1 MPRTPRLVLPLF
13 VLLLLAA
20 CAAPPRP
27 LGEGRGEGGSA
38 TASPTPLPPTATP
51 LPTLTSTPTA
61 APPPT
66 ATPLPAPIAPVL
78 KQLENGWGLA
88 AEQVEYAPASE
99 AEAAHL
105 AELAGVQAEDLGAVF
120 KVKTAEGSL
129 FWATER
135 EGAFAVRQVPAYERY
150 ENGQPVAVPAHE
162 EAVAVKR
169 MLADPTEFGHW
180 NGGKVVE
187 VQTAEGTGWYYP
199 GEKGEWEKIYE
210 SGFDYELLY
219 RQSVA
224 VLERLGKLT
233 PNEANDPKIVHDRLQ
248 QFAWERTKATGDYAY
263 VGGSIPEEKLLNPFY
278 EVTGHWGL
286 DLGARWIHFQAGGKE
301 ANGLVLFDLRGK
313 NRRND
318 VESVVYPLLL
328 GFVADGQWQPTIFEV
343 QGYGWPIVGLLN
355 SSWRTQR
362 GRIQFDAPEKIRQ
375 LFNDNLGKEM
385 IAQGVMVVGKDFVE
399 HGNKVGAGSLSPGQK
414 WIMDHLPQSYVS
426 LFSRD
431 KQARLEL
438 SRGDIL
444 KRLMQGEM
452 EIKAIDV
459 GLLPRSVDVDDND
472 FQVPDEMR
480 GGLEK

>member
-1 MPRTPRLVLPLF
+1 MPRTLRLVLLLL

-20 CAAPPRP
+20 CAHPRP

-51 LPTLTSTPTA
+51 RPTSTATPTVTPTA
-61 APPPT
+61 T
-66 ATPLPAPIAPVL
+66 ATPQPAPVAPL
-78 KQLENGWGLA
+78 LRQLEGSWGLG

-105 AELAGVQAEDLGAVF
+105 AELAGVQAGDLGAVF

-135 EGAFAVRQVPAYERY
+135 EGAFAVRQVAAYERY

-169 MLADPTEFGHW
+169 MLDDPTEFGHW
-180 NGGKVVE
+180 NGGQVVE
-187 VQTAEGTGWYYP
+187 VETAEGTGWYYP

-263 VGGSIPEEKLLNPFY
+263 VGGSFPEEDLLNPKLSY
-278 EVTGHWGL
+278 RVTGHWGL
-286 DLGARWIHFQAGGKE
+286 NLGARWVRFQAGGKE
-301 ANGLVLFDLRGK
+301 ANGLILFDLRGK

-343 QGYGWPIVGLLN
+343 QGYGWPIVGLGGI
-355 SSWRTQR
+355 SWRTQR
-362 GRIQFDAPEKIRQ
+362 GRIQFDDPDKIRQ
-375 LFNDNLGKEM
+375 LFEDNLGREM
-385 IAQGVMVVGKDFVE
+385 IAQGVVVVGKEFVE
-399 HGNKVGAGSLSPGQK
+399 GGNGDENMSSGQR

-438 SRGDIL
+438 SKGDIL
-444 KRLMQGEM
+444 KRLMEGEM
-452 EIKAIDV
+452 EVKANDV
-459 GLLPRSVDVDDND
+459 GLLVNAIGVDPHD